1 MEQFSR
7 ILEWFG
13 PLNNLREFL
22 ESIESLL
29 RRPWFHGE
37 ISASEAEKKLI
48 EEKKG
53 TFLVRFS
60 ARDPGCYAISVIG
73 SGKQMKHY
81 RVYHKPGLSYLV
93 GTTECDKLEDFI
105 TQYGKNLGLKY
116 MCPGSPFK
124 SIFVAAEG
132 ESCGY
137 EVPDFEK
144 D

>member
-1 MEQFSR
+1 MGN
-7 ILEWFG
+7 ILDD
-13 PLNNLREFL
+13 
-22 ESIESLL
+22 IQDLL
-29 RRPWFHGE
+29 KKEWFHGE
-37 ISASEAEKKLI
+37 ISSQVAEKKLSA
-48 EEKKG
+48 EKKG

-73 SGKQMKHY
+73 SGKQMKHF

-93 GTTECDKLEDFI
+93 GTTECAKLEDFI
-105 TQYGKNLGLKY
+105 TQYSKNLGLKY

-124 SIFVAAEG
+124 SIFVAKEEG